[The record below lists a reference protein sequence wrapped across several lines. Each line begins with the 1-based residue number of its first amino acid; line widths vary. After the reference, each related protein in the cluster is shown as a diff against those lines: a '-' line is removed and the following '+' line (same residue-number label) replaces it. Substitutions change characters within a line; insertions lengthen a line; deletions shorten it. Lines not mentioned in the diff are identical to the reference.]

1 MQSFL
6 IVLGYAIAGF
16 ALIGGISAPK
26 RHSILGVLEIPT
38 DVQQWADDGTPVR
51 EVWELCVALGRVRQ
65 VRTSADYW
73 TYKYFDAE
81 PAETAE
87 DVVRPALRGQWP
99 IELTRL
105 DEIAAR
111 VGFIASEAVRTAP
124 ESFGSAQ
131 S

>member
-1 MQSFL
+1 
-6 IVLGYAIAGF
+6 
-16 ALIGGISAPK
+16 
-26 RHSILGVLEIPT
+26 
-38 DVQQWADDGTPVR
+38 
-51 EVWELCVALGRVRQ
+51 VWELCVALDRVRQ
-65 VRTSADYW
+65 VRTSANYW

-87 DVVRPALRGQWP
+87 DVVRPALREQWP